1 MSRATAVAPRAKVLL
16 VAGAAALAVAVGI
29 LGVRSIGDRALGF
42 NREFDTSFAKV
53 RLGMSEADVLQLLGT
68 PLEESD
74 QFYLGQREGF
84 EAEYAR
90 AAASG
95 AKRFLIWR
103 NGVDVVYAVGL
114 DDSGAVVVA
123 SYGGT

>member
-1 MSRATAVAPRAKVLL
+1 MSRATAVTSKAKVLL
-16 VAGAAALAVAVGI
+16 VAGAAVLAVAGGI
-29 LGVRSIGDRALGF
+29 LGIRRVGDRILRF
-42 NREFDTSFAKV
+42 DREFHTSFAKV
-53 RLGMSEADVLQLLGT
+53 QLGMSETDVVRLLGS

-114 DDSGAVVVA
+114 NDSGAVVVA

>member
-1 MSRATAVAPRAKVLL
+1 MPRTKALL
-16 VAGAAALAVAVGI
+16 VAGAAVLAVAGGI
-29 LGVRSIGDRALGF
+29 LGVRSIGDRILGF
-42 NREFDTSFAKV
+42 DREFHSSFAKV
-53 RLGMSEADVLQLLGT
+53 QLGMSEADVLRLLGS
-68 PLEESD
+68 PLEESN
-74 QFYLGQREGF
+74 QFHLGQREGF
-84 EAEYAR
+84 EEEYAR

-114 DDSGAVVVA
+114 NDGGSVVVA

>member
-1 MSRATAVAPRAKVLL
+1 MSRATAVTSRTKVLL
-16 VAGAAALAVAVGI
+16 LVGATVLAVAGSV
-29 LGVRSIGDRALGF
+29 LGVRSIGDRVLHF
-42 NREFDTSFAKV
+42 DREFHARFAKV
-53 RLGMSEADVLQLLGT
+53 QLGMSEVDLLQLLGR

-74 QFYLGQREGF
+74 KFYLGQREGF

-90 AAASG
+90 AAESG

-114 DDSGAVVVA
+114 NDSGAVVVA